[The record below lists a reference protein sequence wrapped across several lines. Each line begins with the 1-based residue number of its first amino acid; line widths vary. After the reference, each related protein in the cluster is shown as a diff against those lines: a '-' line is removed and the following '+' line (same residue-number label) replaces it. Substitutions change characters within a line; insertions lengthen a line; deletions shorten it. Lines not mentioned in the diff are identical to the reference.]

1 MDRLRAM
8 EVFVAVAEA
17 GSFAAAGVRLGMS
30 PPAVTRAVAAV
41 EDRLGA
47 RLLNRTTRRLSLT
60 EAGSRYLESA
70 RRLVAEIEAADRA
83 AAGELAAPCGR
94 LTLTCSVTF
103 GRLHGVEL
111 VAAFLREQPRLA
123 VTVLMLD
130 RIVDLVDEG
139 VDVAIRIGAL
149 PDSSLIA
156 HRVGETRRLLVASP
170 AYLQRHGRPERPGN
184 LKGHDVIA
192 FTGLMPGRDWRHT
205 SLEGHATGVAHGA
218 RLTVNDACA
227 ALAAAARGEGLAV
240 ALSYMV
246 QQMLAD
252 GRLSSVLENFE
263 PSPEPIHIVYPLSR
277 PLAPKIRA
285 FVDFATPWLHRRLK

>member
-70 RRLVAEIEAADRA
+70 RRLVAEIEAGDRA
-83 AAGELAAPCGR
+83 AAGELAAPCGW

-139 VDVAIRIGAL
+139 IDVAIRIGAL

-156 HRVGETRRLLVASP
+156 HRVGEIRRLLVASP
-170 AYLQRHGRPERPGN
+170 AY
-184 LKGHDVIA
+184 
-192 FTGLMPGRDWRHT
+192 
-205 SLEGHATGVAHGA
+205 
-218 RLTVNDACA
+218 
-227 ALAAAARGEGLAV
+227 
-240 ALSYMV
+240 
-246 QQMLAD
+246 
-252 GRLSSVLENFE
+252 SSGTAG
-263 PSPEPIHIVYPLSR
+263 PS
-277 PLAPKIRA
+277 APAI
-285 FVDFATPWLHRRLK
+285 